1 MKNIETPK
9 YGMKKRLTINAPLDK
24 VWVVLADFNNV
35 YTWAP
40 SVEHS
45 HALNDKSQTEG
56 AGRVCSIKGFGK
68 VNEVITQWNENKGIE
83 FTVSD
88 LGPLK
93 NTLCHFR
100 IKAIDADRTQLDM
113 TFDYDLKFGLFGKVL
128 HQMVMEKRLNTSLS
142 HTLEAFKTRI
152 ETGKLLRPYM
162 EHNRKPAVTL

>member
-1 MKNIETPK
+1 MKNTEHRSQ
-9 YGMKKRLTINAPLDK
+9 GMRKTLTINAPLSA
-24 VWVVLADFNNV
+24 VWEVLADFDNV

-45 HALNDKSQTEG
+45 HALNDKSQQVG

-68 VNEVITQWNENKGIE
+68 LNEQITQWNENKGIE

-100 IKAIDADRTQLDM
+100 INPLTATTTELNM
-113 TFDYDLKFGLFGKVL
+113 TFEYDLKFGLLGKIL
-128 HQMVMEKRLNTSLS
+128 HSLVMKNRLNTSLD
-142 HTLEAFKTRI
+142 HTLDAFKTRI
-152 ETGKLLRPYM
+152 ETGKLLRPYISPSTA
-162 EHNRKPAVTL
+162 H